1 MSAPN
6 PNLAAADRIAGLHP
20 EPGQALAAA
29 EILDGL
35 ADAAEVDLRKVP
47 AILARDHAIR
57 ANPVNDLY
65 FWAANGHGL
74 DADDARRYLPN
85 RWRPAAGIRIQ
96 QAIDDPFAVLAAST
110 AVTRA
115 AVAFPRA
122 AAKLGEQVTAGRI
135 SDATRTEITA
145 AAAARHR
152 AEVGTSPDIAAAV
165 NLMLPAG
172 AHSE

>member
-1 MSAPN
+1 MSTPN

-35 ADAAEVDLRKVP
+35 DTPAEVDLRKLP
-47 AILARDHAIR
+47 PILARDHGIT

-65 FWAANGHGL
+65 FWAANGHDL
-74 DADDARRYLPN
+74 DTDDARRYLPN

-96 QAIDDPFAVLAAST
+96 QATDDPFAVLTAST
-110 AVTRA
+110 AVARA
-115 AVAFPRA
+115 AVALPRA
-122 AAKLGEQVTAGRI
+122 ARKLNEQVTAGRI

-145 AAAARHR
+145 AARHR
-152 AEVGTSPDIAAAV
+152 AAEEATPDTASTV
-165 NLMLPAG
+165 SLMLAAG